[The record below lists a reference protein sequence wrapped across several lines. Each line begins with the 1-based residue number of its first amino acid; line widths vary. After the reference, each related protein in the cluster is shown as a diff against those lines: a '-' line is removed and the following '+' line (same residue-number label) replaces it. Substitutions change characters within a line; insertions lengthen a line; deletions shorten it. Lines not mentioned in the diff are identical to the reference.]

1 MRNLYIDFDGVILD
15 TIPMLYDLLET
26 SNIDKYNKEEV
37 TKFYETVD
45 WEKLLE
51 NTEQINDSIICIQK
65 LINSNK
71 FDIAILTHVNSLKE
85 AVEKVKFIRRY
96 FFDIT
101 VIPVPKM
108 ISKTE
113 MVHTKDAILVDDY
126 SVNLVEWQNASGIG
140 IRFNKELESKGF
152 KVINRLDQLLTMEF

>member
-15 TIPMLYDLLET
+15 TIPVLYDLLEK
-26 SNIDKYNKEEV
+26 SNINKYNEAEV
-37 TKFYETVD
+37 KNFFETVD
-45 WEKLLE
+45 WRQLLE
-51 NTEQINDSIICIQK
+51 KTKQINDSIICIQK

-71 FDIAILTHVNSLKE
+71 FDIAILTHVNSLNE
-85 AVEKVKFIRRY
+85 AVEKVKFIRQY

-126 SVNLVEWQNASGIG
+126 SVNLTEWQNASGIG
-140 IRFNKELESKGF
+140 VRFNKDLESKGF

>member
-1 MRNLYIDFDGVILD
+1 MKELYIDFDGVILD
-15 TIPMLYDLLET
+15 TIPVLYKMLED
-26 SNIDKYNKEEV
+26 NNVDKYNKDEIHR
-37 TKFYETVD
+37 FYENVD
-45 WEKLLE
+45 WQPLLE
-51 NTEQINDSIICIQK
+51 NTEQINDSINCIQK

-71 FDIAILTHVNSLKE
+71 FDVAILTHVNSLEE
-85 AVEKVKFIRRY
+85 AIENVKFIRRY

-113 MVHTKDAILVDDY
+113 MVCTKDAILVDDY
-126 SVNLVEWQNASGIG
+126 GANLREWQNASGIG
-140 IRFNKELESKGF
+140 IRFNKNLEGQGF

>member
-26 SNIDKYNKEEV
+26 SDIDKYNKEEV

-126 SVNLVEWQNASGIG
+126 PENLREWKKAGGIG
-140 IRFNKELESKGF
+140 VRFDLDMDGKGF
-152 KVINRLDQLLTMEF
+152 PVIDKLDELIEMF